1 MTDEERLEEIREE
14 AATMTRSILAFAREA
29 GLPEVERKAVVVL
42 AKLEGDDEA
51 LRLHQTP
58 EEAAAEIAAVAEL
71 EKSYTEQAARDQDDL
86 RFIQG

>member
-14 AATMTRSILAFAREA
+14 AATMTRSILAFARA
-29 GLPEVERKAVVVL
+29 TGLSEVERKAVVVL
-42 AKLEGDDEA
+42 AKLKGDDEA

-71 EKSYTEQAARDQDDL
+71 EKRYTEQAARDQDDL
-86 RFIQG
+86 RFIQE